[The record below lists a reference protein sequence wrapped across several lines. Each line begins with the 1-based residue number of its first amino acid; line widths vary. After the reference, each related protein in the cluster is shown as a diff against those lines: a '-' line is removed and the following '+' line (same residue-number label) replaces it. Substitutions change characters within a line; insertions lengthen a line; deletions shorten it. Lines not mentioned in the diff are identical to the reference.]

1 MNRPYWCPSGVVA
14 DATVKFY
21 QDILAYWKSR
31 GLATGQFQRDGLL
44 GRNTT
49 AAVTA
54 FQTQAV
60 RNGVSLTVNGVL
72 DEPTRAALL
81 RGAPQALA
89 AGFIRSLTPPGG
101 TPAAQTQGDSTGSK
115 GAQGAQDAST
125 GSKGAQ
131 GAQDDSTGSKVVG
144 TQPKVDSI
152 VTKGSAAGPGE
163 TVAVPES
170 VSKMISPEA
179 AQQLSNMPADQV
191 RSFVGQL
198 EQRAS
203 TEAAAATQDVAL
215 NATPVVG
222 SDGRVS
228 LGIERTPAGLWDTL
242 SGGQK
247 AAIIGGGAIV
257 GLGIIALVVVVASG
271 PRSNPPKRRRR
282 RR

>member
-1 MNRPYWCPSGVVA
+1 MNRPYWCPSGVVS

-115 GAQGAQDAST
+115 GAQGAQD
-125 GSKGAQ
+125 
-131 GAQDDSTGSKVVG
+131 DSTGSKVVG

-222 SDGRVS
+222 PDGRVS

>member
-14 DATVKFY
+14 DATVLGY
-21 QDILAYWKSR
+21 QQILAFLTFLTNTPRDLDGVVGSR
-31 GLATGQFQRDGLL
+31 TRSAVQAYQRSVRLPVTGNLDRATKASLDARRD
-44 GRNTT
+44 
-49 AAVTA
+49 
-54 FQTQAV
+54 QA
-60 RNGVSLTVNGVL
+60 
-72 DEPTRAALL
+72 D
-81 RGAPQALA
+81 A

-101 TPAAQTQGDSTGSK
+101 TPAAQTQ
-115 GAQGAQDAST
+115 DAST
-125 GSKGAQ
+125 GSKGGQGAQDDSTGSKGGQ

-203 TEAAAATQDVAL
+203 TEASAATQDVAL

-222 SDGRVS
+222 PDGRVS

-247 AAIIGGGAIV
+247 AAIIGGGAVV

>member
-1 MNRPYWCPSGVVA
+1 MNRPCFNHLGWQPSGVVA
-14 DATVKFY
+14 DATVLGY
-21 QDILAYWKSR
+21 QQILAFLTFLTNTPRDLDGVVGSR
-31 GLATGQFQRDGLL
+31 
-44 GRNTT
+44 
-49 AAVTA
+49 
-54 FQTQAV
+54 
-60 RNGVSLTVNGVL
+60 
-72 DEPTRAALL
+72 TRAAV
-81 RGAPQALA
+81 QAYQRSVRLPVTGNLDRATKASLDARRDQADA
-89 AGFIRSLTPPGG
+89 AGFIRPVTPAGG
-101 TPAAQTQGDSTGSK
+101 TPAAQTQ
-115 GAQGAQDAST
+115 DAST
-125 GSKGAQ
+125 GSKGGQ
-131 GAQDDSTGSKVVG
+131 TQDDDSASTGSKVVG

-247 AAIIGGGAIV
+247 AAIIGGGAVV

-271 PRSNPPKRRRR
+271 PRSNPPKRLRRR
-282 RR
+282 R